1 MKSVG
6 LFLDDQKREAI
17 DTGKNLITWFKEK
30 KLSVL
35 TTKSLAQKLGTEE
48 IGFEKEELLN
58 KIDWAVTLGGD
69 GTFLRWAHWVSAK
82 SIPLLGVNLGTLGFL
97 TEVKLS
103 NMYEDINKVLDGK
116 FEIEKRMMLE
126 VTVTVDGEKVFHDI
140 ILNDAVFY
148 RAHHSRSVKICV
160 KVSEKFKLTYFG
172 DGVIIG
178 TPTGSTAYSLSAG
191 GPIVNPTVET
201 ILVTPICSH
210 SLYHKP
216 LLVPPHDSIW
226 LSNAEPRRDI
236 RISLD
241 GQKVWEMGDNDIVQ
255 IKKAKERTHF
265 IKIGTDYYQLLNE
278 KLQWGGVVV
287 Q

>member
-6 LFLDDQKREAI
+6 LFLDDQKKEAI
-17 DTGKNLITWFKEK
+17 DTGKNLIKWFNGKN
-30 KLSVL
+30 LSVF
-35 TTKSLAQKLGTEE
+35 TTKSLAKKLSGEE
-48 IGFEKEELLN
+48 IGLEKEELLN

-126 VTVTVDGEKVFHDI
+126 LTVTVDGEKVFRDI
-140 ILNDAVFY
+140 ILNDAVLY

-172 DGVIIG
+172 DGVIIA

-216 LLVPPHDSIW
+216 LLVPPNDSIW
-226 LSNAEPRRDI
+226 LSNAEPTRDI

-241 GQKVWEMGDNDIVQ
+241 GQKVWEMSDNDVVQ
-255 IKKAKERTHF
+255 IRRAEETTNF

-278 KLQWGGVVV
+278 KLQWGGVLC